1 MIEFTQHV
9 EEILDTLEEADDTAL
24 SETEQ
29 HIVNIV
35 ESTKLLEEEGLFGFW
50 TSTSN
55 QEVIMKSFDA
65 IGAYE
70 LHDLFQSSQWCEN
83 KAADQELNESETSH
97 LEDIESELL
106 PLLEDVPNVLQEYL
120 DDES

>member
-1 MIEFTQHV
+1 MIEFTPNI
-9 EEILDTLEEADDTAL
+9 EEILEEIEEADDTQL
-24 SETEQ
+24 TELQQ

-35 ESTKLLEEEGLFGFW
+35 ESARLLEDEGLFGFW
-50 TSTSN
+50 TGTTN
-55 QEVIMKSFDA
+55 QEVIMKSFDT

-97 LEDIESELL
+97 LEDIESELF
-106 PLLEDVPNVLQEYL
+106 PLLEDVPNILQEYL
-120 DDES
+120 DDEV

>member
-50 TSTSN
+50 TRLN
-55 QEVIMKSFDA
+55 QS
-65 IGAYE
+65 YS
-70 LHDLFQSSQWCEN
+70 LF
-83 KAADQELNESETSH
+83 
-97 LEDIESELL
+97 
-106 PLLEDVPNVLQEYL
+106 
-120 DDES
+120 